1 MGAGR
6 PAVAG
11 GRARPEL
18 HFGHRRAAA
27 MGRVG
32 QPPTPPLNVL
42 GDYAGGSLY
51 LAFGLLAG
59 ILEARGSGRGQV
71 VDAAMVDGVA
81 SIMTVTMG
89 LHAAGMLDKARGTNL
104 LDTGAPFYE
113 VYACADGKY
122 VSVGPIEESS
132 TGCCSNSSGCRTIR
146 SCRRRWTARNG
157 LQRSRYSPRNSAS
170 ARATVGTAAQPS
182 RRLRG
187 ARARLRRSAEPS
199 AREGARH
206 VRRTGRRHAS
216 GARPTLFAHARC
228 AAGPRCAD
236 HRQRDRR
243 AATGCPTRASRRC
256 ARSRLSSDAG
266 QQRHALTP
274 AHCSL
279 QLSAC
284 ARRASKRRR
293 GNRI

>member
-1 MGAGR
+1 MGQDG
-6 PAVAG
+6 PLSQVAG
-11 GRARPEL
+11 HDLNYISVTGAL
-18 HFGHRRAAA
+18 HA

-51 LAFGLLAG
+51 LPSGFAG

-170 ARATVGTAAQPS
+170 ARATSGHCC
-182 RRLRG
+182 
-187 ARARLRRSAEPS
+187 SALSTFAWRPCS
-199 AREGARH
+199 TSTK
-206 VRRTGRRHAS
+206 RRTIR
-216 GARPTLFAHARC
+216 T
-228 AAGPRCAD
+228 
-236 HRQRDRR
+236 
-243 AATGCPTRASRRC
+243 
-256 ARSRLSSDAG
+256 
-266 QQRHALTP
+266 
-274 AHCSL
+274 
-279 QLSAC
+279 
-284 ARRASKRRR
+284 
-293 GNRI
+293 